1 MHWGKHVSF
10 EKQSTQRNRTQFVQV
25 NYKRRLFRLR
35 QAFEESLWSVLSS
48 VGMHSQS
55 AGMNQCSHTSVTR
68 LLVSSVWCTACVPY
82 SQMDSESTFS
92 QTEFDFTFWND
103 EGFFFFFSAEC
114 CSEPLNVKYWTAGKS
129 QVFMIWICSNMTMLQ
144 SSHVQSRVMN
154 TFGKNWLLDGPYSS
168 YISSLTLLLLWLNG
182 SKSFQCGIK
191 RFWKAL

>member
-68 LLVSSVWCTACVPY
+68 LLVSSVWCTACVLY
-82 SQMDSESTFS
+82 SQMDSESIFS

-103 EGFFFFFSAEC
+103 EGFFFFSAEC
-114 CSEPLNVKYWTAGKS
+114 CSETLNVKYWTGWKITS
-129 QVFMIWICSNMTMLQ
+129 I
-144 SSHVQSRVMN
+144 
-154 TFGKNWLLDGPYSS
+154 S
-168 YISSLTLLLLWLNG
+168 YLWYVYTRTWQCCKVPVCTAVWWTPLGRTGALTV
-182 SKSFQCGIK
+182 
-191 RFWKAL
+191 RRALFFLHQ

>member
-103 EGFFFFFSAEC
+103 EGFFSSSQRSAVLSLWIWNTGQLENHKYLWYEYARTWQC
-114 CSEPLNVKYWTAGKS
+114 YKVPMCKAVWWTPLGRTD
-129 QVFMIWICSNMTMLQ
+129 C
-144 SSHVQSRVMN
+144 
-154 TFGKNWLLDGPYSS
+154 YSS